1 MGNILTW
8 TGSTSNDWNT
18 DTNWSLV
25 GPPSLELDLIFPD
38 NGSNVNITSTGTK
51 FAKSIQF
58 TTPGIA
64 YTIGGSSV
72 LTLAGDGAI
81 TNNSS
86 FDQTFTCSIT
96 SSSNSLIFNTTT
108 NHIIINYLASPTS
121 VTKTGIHKLIFGNIS
136 YDVTTATNVNEGK
149 LVFTNAKN
157 ATGDFNFKDNSSF
170 EVTSG
175 NLSINGSLN
184 MGDNGIIPTTLT
196 ISIFGNIS
204 NYITAPSMNFLLSNL
219 ELTFTN
225 ILTTNSTYR
234 ILISPSAPYGIDN
247 FKVNIND
254 PAYIG
259 LTFVK
264 DNTQWYSPNQI
275 NNQYFLF
282 DSNVGN
288 LYVMPYSCSMNL
300 TSSLNPVFKDTN
312 VTFSAQLISPIDWYS
327 TSTFETFTGNV
338 TFTDNGN
345 FISNVL
351 VSNRFANLTIS
362 SLTPG
367 IHTIAATYN
376 GHKLYLSSTTS
387 IQQEIIQ
394 SGVNIANISD
404 WIQYIGDTTQQDYHL
419 ISDIFFYSSFPG
431 NLSIQPFST
440 FDGKNNCIYLKNIN
454 SFNGLFNLNNCN
466 INSKIKNLRVM
477 AKNVNLNDFNGFL
490 AEGSNNGSKIANG
503 TIENVKVNLK
513 EFNMGNNCGGLI
525 GSYGNNIIIRKS
537 YVSGET
543 NGLNSGGL
551 VGNNC
556 SNINIYNSYVI
567 GKTNNNVGCLIG
579 NNNLIDTVKN
589 TYHAGISTNNL
600 ILSGSI
606 INNQTNL
613 YRANIIVL

>member
-1 MGNILTW
+1 MGNTLTW
-8 TGSTSNDWNT
+8 LGTTSNNWNT
-18 DTNWSLV
+18 NINWNPTDPTSLDT
-25 GPPSLELDLIFPD
+25 DLIFPD
-38 NGSNVNITSTGTK
+38 TGSNVNITSTGTK
-51 FAKSIQF
+51 LAKSIQF

-64 YTIGGSSV
+64 YTIGGDSV
-72 LTLAGDGAI
+72 LTLAADGAI

-86 FDQTFTCSIT
+86 FNQTFTCGIT
-96 SSSNSLIFNTTT
+96 SVDNSLIFNTTT
-108 NHIIINYLASPTS
+108 NHITIDYLASPES

-136 YDVTTATNVNEGK
+136 YDVTTATNINSGT
-149 LVFTNAKN
+149 LVFANAKN

-184 MGDNGIIPTTLT
+184 MGDIGAIPSTLT
-196 ISIFGNIS
+196 ISIFGNID

-225 ILTTNSTYR
+225 VLTTNSTYR
-234 ILISPSAPYGIDN
+234 ILISPSAPYSIDN

-300 TSSLNPVFKDTN
+300 SSSLNPAFKNTN

-327 TSTFETFTGNV
+327 TSTFETFMGNV

-345 FISNVL
+345 IISNVPI
-351 VSNRFANLTIS
+351 SNGYANLTTS

-367 IHTIAATYN
+367 IHTIGAFYN
-376 GHKLYLSSTTS
+376 GGKLYLDTTAS
-387 IQQEIIQ
+387 IQQEITQDVI
-394 SGVNIANISD
+394 NIASVSD
-404 WIQYIGDTTQQDYHL
+404 WIQYIGDTTQQDYNL
-419 ISDIFFYSSFPG
+419 ISDIFFNSSFPG

-454 SFNGLFNLNNCN
+454 SFNGLFNLNNSN

-477 AKNVNLNDFNGFL
+477 AKNVNLNNFNGIL

-556 SNINIYNSYVI
+556 SNISIYNSYVI
-567 GKTNNNVGCLIG
+567 NNTNNNTGSLIG
-579 NNNLIDTVKN
+579 NDNLVNVIKN

-600 ILSGSI
+600 ILSGSV
-606 INNQTNL
+606 INNQTNI
-613 YRANIIVL
+613 YRGNIIVL